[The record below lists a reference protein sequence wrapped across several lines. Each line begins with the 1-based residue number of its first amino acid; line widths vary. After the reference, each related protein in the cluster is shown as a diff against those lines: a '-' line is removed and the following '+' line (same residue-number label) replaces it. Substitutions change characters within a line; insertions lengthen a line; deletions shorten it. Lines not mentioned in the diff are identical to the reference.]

1 MIKKQD
7 LPKLPKIVNVIKE
20 FSLKKIMQK
29 SVIIKEEDIQE
40 RLGKNY
46 SFLSFLEMV
55 SQDTEKKMSTPK
67 QKSERSQS
75 VQ

>member
-29 SVIIKEEDIQE
+29 SVIIKEEDI
-40 RLGKNY
+40 
-46 SFLSFLEMV
+46 
-55 SQDTEKKMSTPK
+55 
-67 QKSERSQS
+67 
-75 VQ
+75 